1 MFAGHGLLAQLGERL
16 GHNQNVSGSSPLQ
29 TTISVKTD
37 DLQKLQVICFF
48 ILFFNFT
55 KSLFLAETLF
65 PIFMHDAVSFSVE
78 KNEKPQE
85 ERKSEQ
91 MIHVLNTIRKTERKI
106 DSCAEQFVWRHPAI
120 GILLIFIGTPLF
132 VLLCVC
138 LGTILLTFPIALLFG

>member
-1 MFAGHGLLAQLGERL
+1 
-16 GHNQNVSGSSPLQ
+16 
-29 TTISVKTD
+29 
-37 DLQKLQVICFF
+37 
-48 ILFFNFT
+48 
-55 KSLFLAETLF
+55 
-65 PIFMHDAVSFSVE
+65 MHDAVSFSVE

-132 VLLCVC
+132 ALLCVC